1 MAKTAKHHAKHL
13 PTKPPKRTGK
23 RMPPPEDPDEQ
34 TIGSVMA
41 GEAPK
46 QKRLPTME
54 DNKLD
59 DLEAAAENYAD
70 IRDRRMA
77 LTEQEVDLKAGLLKI
92 MKDRGK
98 ATYKRDGIEC
108 RIVAKD
114 ETVRVK
120 IKKED

>member
-1 MAKTAKHHAKHL
+1 
-13 PTKPPKRTGK
+13 
-23 RMPPPEDPDEQ
+23 MPPPEDPDEQ

-59 DLEAAAENYAD
+59 DLEAAAESYAD
-70 IRDRRMA
+70 IRDQRIA
-77 LTEQEVDLKAGLLKI
+77 LNAEEVDLKGKLLNL
-92 MKDRGK
+92 MKSHSK
-98 ATYKRDGIEC
+98 TQYQRDGISIK
-108 RIVAKD
+108 IVAEK
-114 ETVRVK
+114 ETVKVK